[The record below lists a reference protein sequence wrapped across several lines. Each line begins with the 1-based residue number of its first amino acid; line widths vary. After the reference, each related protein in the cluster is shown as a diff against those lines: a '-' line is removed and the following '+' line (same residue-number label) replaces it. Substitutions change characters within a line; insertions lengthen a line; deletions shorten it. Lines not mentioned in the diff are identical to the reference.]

1 MSSVSPKN
9 DTSVLSKTFT
19 SYQKI
24 IILLL
29 AILQFTIVLDFM
41 ILAPLGDILMKSMN
55 MSTKQF
61 GTVVSAYAISACISG
76 IFAAGFADK
85 FDRKKLLLFFYAG
98 FILGTYFCAISYNY
112 ETLFIARIIT
122 GLFGGVI
129 GSISMAIITDIFSI
143 HQRGKVMGFVQ
154 MAFGGSQILGIP
166 IGLVLAN
173 YWSWHA
179 TFYMVLILAFILG
192 IALVIKL
199 KPLTEHLKLINN
211 KNALQHLLQTIKK
224 KDYRIGFLATALLS
238 MGGFLIMPF
247 STAFIVN
254 NIHIAQSQVAIIFF
268 FTGIFSIIIITFRKG
283 LFAKPLHLNNV
294 IITNIDEF
302 INQSAK
308 DLAENSKEKNV
319 GEHILLEETFD
330 LNPDDLMKQEDDEN
344 KSLGDDNIVLDIEEL
359 DPVEEQIKEDPD
371 SLKEV
376 DLSSTLENTLETIT
390 LKKPNQ
396 VYYQIYQKA
405 REKAKEAKK
414 NAIVA
419 YLDMKNIKKTYML
432 EDIDE
437 SDSEFEDFVS
447 RDSDSDN
454 ESLEDNDE

>member
-24 IILLL
+24 IIFLL

-179 TFYMVLILAFILG
+179 TFYMVLILAILLG

-268 FTGIFSIIIITFRKG
+268 FTGIFSIIIMPIVGKLSDKFDKLMIFGIGTII
-283 LFAKPLHLNNV
+283 AIVMVVIYTHLSPVPIWLV
-294 IITNIDEF
+294 II
-302 INQSAK
+302 
-308 DLAENSKEKNV
+308 V
-319 GEHILLEETFD
+319 
-330 LNPDDLMKQEDDEN
+330 
-344 KSLGDDNIVLDIEEL
+344 NIVLFIGIMSRMVPATALNSAVPDAYDRGAYMSINSSLQQFAGGIAALFSGLVVVQKSKNSPIENFDVL
-359 DPVEEQIKEDPD
+359 GYVMVVLMLMCFYFVYKVNV
-371 SLKEV
+371 L
-376 DLSSTLENTLETIT
+376 
-390 LKKPNQ
+390 LKK
-396 VYYQIYQKA
+396 
-405 REKAKEAKK
+405 RE
-414 NAIVA
+414 
-419 YLDMKNIKKTYML
+419 IK
-432 EDIDE
+432 
-437 SDSEFEDFVS
+437 
-447 RDSDSDN
+447 
-454 ESLEDNDE
+454 

>member
-268 FTGIFSIIIITFRKG
+268 FTGIFSIIIMPIVGKLSDKYDKLMIFGIGTII
-283 LFAKPLHLNNV
+283 AIVMVVIYTHLSPVPIWLV
-294 IITNIDEF
+294 II
-302 INQSAK
+302 
-308 DLAENSKEKNV
+308 V
-319 GEHILLEETFD
+319 
-330 LNPDDLMKQEDDEN
+330 
-344 KSLGDDNIVLDIEEL
+344 NIVLFIGIMSRMVPATALNSAVPDAYDRGAYMSINSSLQQFAGGIAALFSGLVVVQKSKNSPIENFDVL
-359 DPVEEQIKEDPD
+359 GYVMVVLMLMCFYFVFKVNV
-371 SLKEV
+371 L
-376 DLSSTLENTLETIT
+376 
-390 LKKPNQ
+390 LKK
-396 VYYQIYQKA
+396 
-405 REKAKEAKK
+405 RE
-414 NAIVA
+414 I
-419 YLDMKNIKKTYML
+419 I
-432 EDIDE
+432 
-437 SDSEFEDFVS
+437 
-447 RDSDSDN
+447 
-454 ESLEDNDE
+454 

>member
-24 IILLL
+24 IIFLL

-238 MGGFLIMPF
+238 MGGFMIMPF

-268 FTGIFSIIIITFRKG
+268 FTGIFSIIIMPIVGKLSDKYDKLMIFGIGTII
-283 LFAKPLHLNNV
+283 AIVMVVIYTHLSPVPIWLV
-294 IITNIDEF
+294 II
-302 INQSAK
+302 
-308 DLAENSKEKNV
+308 V
-319 GEHILLEETFD
+319 
-330 LNPDDLMKQEDDEN
+330 
-344 KSLGDDNIVLDIEEL
+344 NIVLFIGIMSRMVPATALNSAVPDAYDRGAYMSINSSLQQFAGGIAALFSGLVVVQKSKNSPIENFDIL
-359 DPVEEQIKEDPD
+359 GYVMVVLMLLCFYFVYKVKR
-371 SLKEV
+371 L
-376 DLSSTLENTLETIT
+376 
-390 LKKPNQ
+390 LKK
-396 VYYQIYQKA
+396 
-405 REKAKEAKK
+405 RE
-414 NAIVA
+414 
-419 YLDMKNIKKTYML
+419 IK
-432 EDIDE
+432 
-437 SDSEFEDFVS
+437 
-447 RDSDSDN
+447 
-454 ESLEDNDE
+454 

>member
-24 IILLL
+24 IIFLL

-179 TFYMVLILAFILG
+179 TFYMVLILAILLG
-192 IALVIKL
+192 IALVMKL
-199 KPLTEHLKLINN
+199 NPLTEHLKLINN

-238 MGGFLIMPF
+238 MGGFMIMPF

-268 FTGIFSIIIITFRKG
+268 FTGIFSIIIMPIVGKLSDKFDKLMIFGIGTII
-283 LFAKPLHLNNV
+283 AIVMVVMYTHLSPVPIWLV
-294 IITNIDEF
+294 II
-302 INQSAK
+302 
-308 DLAENSKEKNV
+308 V
-319 GEHILLEETFD
+319 
-330 LNPDDLMKQEDDEN
+330 
-344 KSLGDDNIVLDIEEL
+344 NIVLFIGIMSRMVPATALNSAVPDAYDRGAYMSINSSLQQFAGGIAALFSGLVVVQKSKNSPIENFDIL
-359 DPVEEQIKEDPD
+359 GYVMVVLMLLCFYFVYKVNR
-371 SLKEV
+371 L
-376 DLSSTLENTLETIT
+376 
-390 LKKPNQ
+390 LKK
-396 VYYQIYQKA
+396 
-405 REKAKEAKK
+405 RE
-414 NAIVA
+414 
-419 YLDMKNIKKTYML
+419 IK
-432 EDIDE
+432 
-437 SDSEFEDFVS
+437 
-447 RDSDSDN
+447 
-454 ESLEDNDE
+454 

>member
-1 MSSVSPKN
+1 MSSVSTKN
-9 DTSVLSKTFT
+9 ESSVLSKTFT

-85 FDRKKLLLFFYAG
+85 FDRKKLLLFFYTG
-98 FILGTYFCAISYNY
+98 FIFGTYFCAISYNY

-179 TFYMVLILAFILG
+179 TFYMVLILAILLG

-199 KPLTEHLKLINN
+199 NPLTEHLKLINN

-268 FTGIFSIIIITFRKG
+268 FTGIFSIIIMPIVGKLSDKYDKLLIFGIGTII
-283 LFAKPLHLNNV
+283 AIVMVVIYTHLSPVPIWLV
-294 IITNIDEF
+294 II
-302 INQSAK
+302 
-308 DLAENSKEKNV
+308 V
-319 GEHILLEETFD
+319 
-330 LNPDDLMKQEDDEN
+330 
-344 KSLGDDNIVLDIEEL
+344 NIVLFIGIMSRMVPATALNSEVPDAYDRGAYMSINSSLQQFAGGIAALFSGLVVVQKSKNSPIENFDIL
-359 DPVEEQIKEDPD
+359 GYVMVVLMLLCFYFVHKVNR
-371 SLKEV
+371 L
-376 DLSSTLENTLETIT
+376 
-390 LKKPNQ
+390 LKK
-396 VYYQIYQKA
+396 
-405 REKAKEAKK
+405 RE
-414 NAIVA
+414 
-419 YLDMKNIKKTYML
+419 IK
-432 EDIDE
+432 
-437 SDSEFEDFVS
+437 
-447 RDSDSDN
+447 
-454 ESLEDNDE
+454 

>member
-24 IILLL
+24 IIFLL

-61 GTVVSAYAISACISG
+61 GTVASAYAISACISG

-238 MGGFLIMPF
+238 MGGFMIMPF

-268 FTGIFSIIIITFRKG
+268 FTGIFSIIIMPIVGKLSDKFDKLMIFGIGTII
-283 LFAKPLHLNNV
+283 AIVMVVIYTHLSPVPIWLV
-294 IITNIDEF
+294 II
-302 INQSAK
+302 
-308 DLAENSKEKNV
+308 V
-319 GEHILLEETFD
+319 
-330 LNPDDLMKQEDDEN
+330 
-344 KSLGDDNIVLDIEEL
+344 NIVLFIGIMSRMVPATALNSAVPDAYDRGAYMSINSSLQQFAGGIAALFSGLVVVQKSKNSPIENFDVL
-359 DPVEEQIKEDPD
+359 GYVMVVLMLMCFYFVYKVNV
-371 SLKEV
+371 L
-376 DLSSTLENTLETIT
+376 
-390 LKKPNQ
+390 LKK
-396 VYYQIYQKA
+396 
-405 REKAKEAKK
+405 RE
-414 NAIVA
+414 
-419 YLDMKNIKKTYML
+419 IK
-432 EDIDE
+432 
-437 SDSEFEDFVS
+437 
-447 RDSDSDN
+447 
-454 ESLEDNDE
+454 

>member
-24 IILLL
+24 IIFLL

-143 HQRGKVMGFVQ
+143 NQRGKVMGIVQ

-238 MGGFLIMPF
+238 MGGFMIMPF

-268 FTGIFSIIIITFRKG
+268 FTGIFSIIIMPIVGKLSDKFDKLMIFGIGTII
-283 LFAKPLHLNNV
+283 AIVMVVIYTHLSPVPIWLV
-294 IITNIDEF
+294 II
-302 INQSAK
+302 
-308 DLAENSKEKNV
+308 V
-319 GEHILLEETFD
+319 
-330 LNPDDLMKQEDDEN
+330 
-344 KSLGDDNIVLDIEEL
+344 NIVLFIGIMSRMVPATALNSAVPDAYDRGAYMSINSSLQQFAGGIAALFSGLVVVQKSKNSPIENFDIL
-359 DPVEEQIKEDPD
+359 GYVMVVLMLMCFYFVFKVNV
-371 SLKEV
+371 L
-376 DLSSTLENTLETIT
+376 
-390 LKKPNQ
+390 LKK
-396 VYYQIYQKA
+396 
-405 REKAKEAKK
+405 RE
-414 NAIVA
+414 
-419 YLDMKNIKKTYML
+419 IK
-432 EDIDE
+432 
-437 SDSEFEDFVS
+437 
-447 RDSDSDN
+447 
-454 ESLEDNDE
+454 

>member
-24 IILLL
+24 IIFLL

-179 TFYMVLILAFILG
+179 TFYMVLILSILLG
-192 IALVIKL
+192 IALVMKL
-199 KPLTEHLKLINN
+199 NPLTEHLKLINN

-238 MGGFLIMPF
+238 MGGFMIMPF

-268 FTGIFSIIIITFRKG
+268 FTGIFSIIIMPIVGKLSDKYDKLMIFGIGTII
-283 LFAKPLHLNNV
+283 AIVMVVMYTHLSPVPIWLV
-294 IITNIDEF
+294 II
-302 INQSAK
+302 
-308 DLAENSKEKNV
+308 V
-319 GEHILLEETFD
+319 
-330 LNPDDLMKQEDDEN
+330 
-344 KSLGDDNIVLDIEEL
+344 NIVLFIGIMSRMVPATALNSAVPDAYDRGAYMSINSSLQQFAGGIAALFSGLVVVQKSKNSPIENFDIL
-359 DPVEEQIKEDPD
+359 GYVMVVLMLMCFYFVFKVNV
-371 SLKEV
+371 L
-376 DLSSTLENTLETIT
+376 
-390 LKKPNQ
+390 LKK
-396 VYYQIYQKA
+396 
-405 REKAKEAKK
+405 RE
-414 NAIVA
+414 
-419 YLDMKNIKKTYML
+419 IK
-432 EDIDE
+432 
-437 SDSEFEDFVS
+437 
-447 RDSDSDN
+447 
-454 ESLEDNDE
+454 

>member
-9 DTSVLSKTFT
+9 DTSVFSKTFT

-24 IILLL
+24 IIFLL

-268 FTGIFSIIIITFRKG
+268 FTGIFSIIIMPIVGKLSDKFDKLMIFGIGTII
-283 LFAKPLHLNNV
+283 AIVMVVIYTHLSPVPIWLV
-294 IITNIDEF
+294 II
-302 INQSAK
+302 
-308 DLAENSKEKNV
+308 V
-319 GEHILLEETFD
+319 
-330 LNPDDLMKQEDDEN
+330 
-344 KSLGDDNIVLDIEEL
+344 NIVLFIGIMSRMVPATALNSAVPDAYDRGAYMSINSSLQQFAGGIAALFSGLVVVQKSKNSPIENFDIL
-359 DPVEEQIKEDPD
+359 GYVMVVLMLMCFYFVYKVNV
-371 SLKEV
+371 L
-376 DLSSTLENTLETIT
+376 
-390 LKKPNQ
+390 LKK
-396 VYYQIYQKA
+396 
-405 REKAKEAKK
+405 RE
-414 NAIVA
+414 
-419 YLDMKNIKKTYML
+419 IK
-432 EDIDE
+432 
-437 SDSEFEDFVS
+437 
-447 RDSDSDN
+447 
-454 ESLEDNDE
+454 

>member
-1 MSSVSPKN
+1 MSSVSTKN
-9 DTSVLSKTFT
+9 ESSVLSKTFT

-85 FDRKKLLLFFYAG
+85 FDRKKLLLFFYTG

-179 TFYMVLILAFILG
+179 TFYMVLILAILLG

-199 KPLTEHLKLINN
+199 NPLTEHLKLINN

-238 MGGFLIMPF
+238 MGGFMIMPF
-247 STAFIVN
+247 STAFMVN

-268 FTGIFSIIIITFRKG
+268 FTGIFSIIIMPIVGKLSDKYDKLLIFGIGTII
-283 LFAKPLHLNNV
+283 AIVMVVIYTHLSPVPIWLV
-294 IITNIDEF
+294 II
-302 INQSAK
+302 
-308 DLAENSKEKNV
+308 V
-319 GEHILLEETFD
+319 
-330 LNPDDLMKQEDDEN
+330 
-344 KSLGDDNIVLDIEEL
+344 NIVLFIGIMSRMVPATALNSAVPDAYDRGAYMSINSSLQQFAGGIAALFSGLVVVQKSKSSPIENFDIL
-359 DPVEEQIKEDPD
+359 GYVMVILMFLCFYFVYKVNR
-371 SLKEV
+371 L
-376 DLSSTLENTLETIT
+376 
-390 LKKPNQ
+390 LKK
-396 VYYQIYQKA
+396 
-405 REKAKEAKK
+405 REIE
-414 NAIVA
+414 
-419 YLDMKNIKKTYML
+419 
-432 EDIDE
+432 
-437 SDSEFEDFVS
+437 
-447 RDSDSDN
+447 
-454 ESLEDNDE
+454 

>member
-9 DTSVLSKTFT
+9 NTSVLSKTFT

-24 IILLL
+24 IIFLL

-179 TFYMVLILAFILG
+179 TFYMVLILAILLG

-199 KPLTEHLKLINN
+199 NPLTEHLKLINN

-238 MGGFLIMPF
+238 MGGFMIMPF

-268 FTGIFSIIIITFRKG
+268 FTGIFSIIIMPIVGKLSDKFDKLMIFGIGTII
-283 LFAKPLHLNNV
+283 AIVMVVIYTHLSPVPIWLV
-294 IITNIDEF
+294 II
-302 INQSAK
+302 
-308 DLAENSKEKNV
+308 V
-319 GEHILLEETFD
+319 
-330 LNPDDLMKQEDDEN
+330 
-344 KSLGDDNIVLDIEEL
+344 NIVLFIGIMSRMVPATALNSAVPDAYDRGAYMSINSSLQQFAGGIAALFSGLVVVQKSKNSPIENFDVL
-359 DPVEEQIKEDPD
+359 GYVMVVLMLLCFYFVYKVNV
-371 SLKEV
+371 L
-376 DLSSTLENTLETIT
+376 
-390 LKKPNQ
+390 LKKG
-396 VYYQIYQKA
+396 
-405 REKAKEAKK
+405 E
-414 NAIVA
+414 
-419 YLDMKNIKKTYML
+419 IK
-432 EDIDE
+432 
-437 SDSEFEDFVS
+437 
-447 RDSDSDN
+447 
-454 ESLEDNDE
+454 

>member
-9 DTSVLSKTFT
+9 DTSVFSKTFT

-24 IILLL
+24 IIFLL

-238 MGGFLIMPF
+238 MGGFMIMPF
-247 STAFIVN
+247 SSAFIVN

-268 FTGIFSIIIITFRKG
+268 FTGIFSIIIMPIVGKLSDKYDKLMIFGIGTII
-283 LFAKPLHLNNV
+283 AIVMVVIYTHLSPVPIWLV
-294 IITNIDEF
+294 IIVNIILF
-302 INQSAK
+302 IGIMSRMVPATALNSAVPDAYDRGAYMSINSSLQQFAGGIAALFSGLVVVQK
-308 DLAENSKEKNV
+308 SKNSPIENFDVLGYVMVVLMLMCFYFVFKVNV
-319 GEHILLEETFD
+319 L
-330 LNPDDLMKQEDDEN
+330 
-344 KSLGDDNIVLDIEEL
+344 
-359 DPVEEQIKEDPD
+359 
-371 SLKEV
+371 
-376 DLSSTLENTLETIT
+376 
-390 LKKPNQ
+390 LKK
-396 VYYQIYQKA
+396 
-405 REKAKEAKK
+405 RE
-414 NAIVA
+414 
-419 YLDMKNIKKTYML
+419 IK
-432 EDIDE
+432 
-437 SDSEFEDFVS
+437 
-447 RDSDSDN
+447 
-454 ESLEDNDE
+454 

>member
-24 IILLL
+24 IIFLL

-143 HQRGKVMGFVQ
+143 NQRGKVMGFVQ

-179 TFYMVLILAFILG
+179 TFYMVLILAFLLG

-238 MGGFLIMPF
+238 MGGFMIMPF

-268 FTGIFSIIIITFRKG
+268 FTGIFSIIIMPIVGKLSDKFDKLMIFGIGTII
-283 LFAKPLHLNNV
+283 AIVMVVIYTHLSPVPIWLV
-294 IITNIDEF
+294 II
-302 INQSAK
+302 
-308 DLAENSKEKNV
+308 V
-319 GEHILLEETFD
+319 
-330 LNPDDLMKQEDDEN
+330 
-344 KSLGDDNIVLDIEEL
+344 NIVLFIGIMSRMVPATALNSAVPDAYDRGAYMSINSSLQQFAGGIAALFSGLVVVQKSKNSPIENFDVL
-359 DPVEEQIKEDPD
+359 GYVMVVLMLMCFYFVYKVNV
-371 SLKEV
+371 L
-376 DLSSTLENTLETIT
+376 
-390 LKKPNQ
+390 LKK
-396 VYYQIYQKA
+396 
-405 REKAKEAKK
+405 RE
-414 NAIVA
+414 
-419 YLDMKNIKKTYML
+419 IK
-432 EDIDE
+432 
-437 SDSEFEDFVS
+437 
-447 RDSDSDN
+447 
-454 ESLEDNDE
+454 

>member
-1 MSSVSPKN
+1 MSSVSTKN
-9 DTSVLSKTFT
+9 ELPVLSKTFT

-85 FDRKKLLLFFYAG
+85 FDRKKLLLFFYTG
-98 FILGTYFCAISYNY
+98 FIFGTYFCAISYNY

-179 TFYMVLILAFILG
+179 TFYMVLILAILLG

-238 MGGFLIMPF
+238 MGGFMIMPF

-268 FTGIFSIIIITFRKG
+268 FTGIFSIIIMPIVGKLSDKYDKLLIFGIGTII
-283 LFAKPLHLNNV
+283 AIVMVVIYTHLSPVPIWLV
-294 IITNIDEF
+294 II
-302 INQSAK
+302 
-308 DLAENSKEKNV
+308 V
-319 GEHILLEETFD
+319 
-330 LNPDDLMKQEDDEN
+330 
-344 KSLGDDNIVLDIEEL
+344 NIVLFIGIMSRMVPATALNSAVPDAYDRGAYMSINSSLQQFAGGIAALFSGLVVVQKSKNSPIENFDIL
-359 DPVEEQIKEDPD
+359 GYVMVVLMLLCFYFVYKVNR
-371 SLKEV
+371 L
-376 DLSSTLENTLETIT
+376 
-390 LKKPNQ
+390 LKK
-396 VYYQIYQKA
+396 
-405 REKAKEAKK
+405 RE
-414 NAIVA
+414 
-419 YLDMKNIKKTYML
+419 IK
-432 EDIDE
+432 
-437 SDSEFEDFVS
+437 
-447 RDSDSDN
+447 
-454 ESLEDNDE
+454 

>member
-24 IILLL
+24 IIFLL

-143 HQRGKVMGFVQ
+143 NQRGKVMGFVQ

-238 MGGFLIMPF
+238 MGGFMIMPF

-268 FTGIFSIIIITFRKG
+268 FTGIFSIIIMPIVGKLSDKFDKLMIFGIGTII
-283 LFAKPLHLNNV
+283 AIVMVVIYTHLSPVPIWLV
-294 IITNIDEF
+294 II
-302 INQSAK
+302 
-308 DLAENSKEKNV
+308 V
-319 GEHILLEETFD
+319 
-330 LNPDDLMKQEDDEN
+330 
-344 KSLGDDNIVLDIEEL
+344 NIVLFIGIMSRMVPATALNSAVPDAYDRGAYMSINSSLQQFAGGIAALFSGLVVVQKSKNSPIENFDIL
-359 DPVEEQIKEDPD
+359 GYVMVVLMLMCFYFVYKVNV
-371 SLKEV
+371 L
-376 DLSSTLENTLETIT
+376 
-390 LKKPNQ
+390 LKK
-396 VYYQIYQKA
+396 
-405 REKAKEAKK
+405 RE
-414 NAIVA
+414 
-419 YLDMKNIKKTYML
+419 IK
-432 EDIDE
+432 
-437 SDSEFEDFVS
+437 
-447 RDSDSDN
+447 
-454 ESLEDNDE
+454 

>member
-24 IILLL
+24 IIFLL

-179 TFYMVLILAFILG
+179 TFYMVLILAILLG
-192 IALVIKL
+192 IALVMKL
-199 KPLTEHLKLINN
+199 NPLTEHLKLINN

-268 FTGIFSIIIITFRKG
+268 FTGIFSIIIMPIVGKLSDKYDKLMIFGIGTII
-283 LFAKPLHLNNV
+283 AIVMVVIYTHLSPVPIWLV
-294 IITNIDEF
+294 II
-302 INQSAK
+302 
-308 DLAENSKEKNV
+308 V
-319 GEHILLEETFD
+319 
-330 LNPDDLMKQEDDEN
+330 
-344 KSLGDDNIVLDIEEL
+344 NIVLFIGIMSRMVPATALNSAVPDAYDRGAYMSINSSLQQFAGGIAALFSGLVVVQKSKNSPIENFDVL
-359 DPVEEQIKEDPD
+359 GYVMVVLMLMCFYFVFKVNV
-371 SLKEV
+371 L
-376 DLSSTLENTLETIT
+376 
-390 LKKPNQ
+390 LKKR
-396 VYYQIYQKA
+396 K
-405 REKAKEAKK
+405 
-414 NAIVA
+414 
-419 YLDMKNIKKTYML
+419 IK
-432 EDIDE
+432 
-437 SDSEFEDFVS
+437 
-447 RDSDSDN
+447 
-454 ESLEDNDE
+454 

>member
-24 IILLL
+24 IIFLL

-129 GSISMAIITDIFSI
+129 GSISMAIITDMFSI
-143 HQRGKVMGFVQ
+143 NQRGKVMGFVQ

-179 TFYMVLILAFILG
+179 TFYMVLILAFLLG

-199 KPLTEHLKLINN
+199 KPLTEHLKIINN

-238 MGGFLIMPF
+238 MGGFMIMPF

-268 FTGIFSIIIITFRKG
+268 FTGIFSIIIMPIVGKLSDKYDKLMIFGIGTII
-283 LFAKPLHLNNV
+283 AIVMVVIYTHLSPVPIWLV
-294 IITNIDEF
+294 II
-302 INQSAK
+302 
-308 DLAENSKEKNV
+308 V
-319 GEHILLEETFD
+319 
-330 LNPDDLMKQEDDEN
+330 
-344 KSLGDDNIVLDIEEL
+344 NIVLFIGIMSRMVPATALNSAVPDAYDRGAYMSINSSLQQFAGGIAALFSGLVVVQKSKNSPIENFDVL
-359 DPVEEQIKEDPD
+359 GYVMVVLMLMCFYFVFKVNV
-371 SLKEV
+371 L
-376 DLSSTLENTLETIT
+376 
-390 LKKPNQ
+390 LKK
-396 VYYQIYQKA
+396 
-405 REKAKEAKK
+405 RE
-414 NAIVA
+414 
-419 YLDMKNIKKTYML
+419 IK
-432 EDIDE
+432 
-437 SDSEFEDFVS
+437 
-447 RDSDSDN
+447 
-454 ESLEDNDE
+454 

>member
-1 MSSVSPKN
+1 MSSVSTKN

-85 FDRKKLLLFFYAG
+85 FDRKKLLLFFYTG
-98 FILGTYFCAISYNY
+98 FIFGTYFCAISYNY

-179 TFYMVLILAFILG
+179 TFYMVLILAILLG

-199 KPLTEHLKLINN
+199 NPLTEHLKLINN

-238 MGGFLIMPF
+238 MGGFMIMPF
-247 STAFIVN
+247 STAFMVN

-268 FTGIFSIIIITFRKG
+268 FTGIFSIIIMPIVGKLSDKYDKLLIFGIGTII
-283 LFAKPLHLNNV
+283 AIVMVVIYTHLSPVPIWLV
-294 IITNIDEF
+294 II
-302 INQSAK
+302 
-308 DLAENSKEKNV
+308 V
-319 GEHILLEETFD
+319 
-330 LNPDDLMKQEDDEN
+330 
-344 KSLGDDNIVLDIEEL
+344 NIVLFIGIMSRMVPATALNSAIPDAYDRGAYMSINSSLQQFAGGVAALFSGLVVVQKSKNSPIENFDIL
-359 DPVEEQIKEDPD
+359 GYVMVILMLLCFYFVYKVNR
-371 SLKEV
+371 L
-376 DLSSTLENTLETIT
+376 
-390 LKKPNQ
+390 LKK
-396 VYYQIYQKA
+396 
-405 REKAKEAKK
+405 RE
-414 NAIVA
+414 
-419 YLDMKNIKKTYML
+419 IK
-432 EDIDE
+432 
-437 SDSEFEDFVS
+437 
-447 RDSDSDN
+447 
-454 ESLEDNDE
+454 

>member
-254 NIHIAQSQVAIIFF
+254 NLHIAQSQVAVIFF
-268 FTGIFSIIIITFRKG
+268 FTGIFSIIIMPIVGKLSDKFDKLMIFGIGTII
-283 LFAKPLHLNNV
+283 AIVMVVIYTHLSPVPIWLV
-294 IITNIDEF
+294 II
-302 INQSAK
+302 
-308 DLAENSKEKNV
+308 V
-319 GEHILLEETFD
+319 
-330 LNPDDLMKQEDDEN
+330 
-344 KSLGDDNIVLDIEEL
+344 NIVLFIGIMSRMVPATALNSAVPDAYDRGAYMSINSSLQQFAGGIAALFSGLVVVQKSKNSPIENFDIL
-359 DPVEEQIKEDPD
+359 GYVMVVLMLMCFYFVYKVNV
-371 SLKEV
+371 L
-376 DLSSTLENTLETIT
+376 
-390 LKKPNQ
+390 LKK
-396 VYYQIYQKA
+396 
-405 REKAKEAKK
+405 RE
-414 NAIVA
+414 
-419 YLDMKNIKKTYML
+419 IK
-432 EDIDE
+432 
-437 SDSEFEDFVS
+437 
-447 RDSDSDN
+447 
-454 ESLEDNDE
+454 

>member
-1 MSSVSPKN
+1 
-9 DTSVLSKTFT
+9 
-19 SYQKI
+19 
-24 IILLL
+24 
-29 AILQFTIVLDFM
+29 M

-85 FDRKKLLLFFYAG
+85 FDRKKLLLFFYTG
-98 FILGTYFCAISYNY
+98 FIFGTYFCAISYNY

-179 TFYMVLILAFILG
+179 TFYMVLILAILLG

-199 KPLTEHLKLINN
+199 NPLTEHLKLINN

-238 MGGFLIMPF
+238 MGGFMIMPF
-247 STAFIVN
+247 STAFMVN

-268 FTGIFSIIIITFRKG
+268 FTGIFSIIIMPIVGKLSDKFDKLMIFGIGTII
-283 LFAKPLHLNNV
+283 AIVMVVIYTHLSPVPIWLV
-294 IITNIDEF
+294 II
-302 INQSAK
+302 
-308 DLAENSKEKNV
+308 V
-319 GEHILLEETFD
+319 
-330 LNPDDLMKQEDDEN
+330 
-344 KSLGDDNIVLDIEEL
+344 NIVLFIGIMSRMVPATALNSAVPDAYDRGAYMSINSSLQQFAGGIAALFSGLVVVQKSKNSPIENFDIL
-359 DPVEEQIKEDPD
+359 GYVMVILMLLCFYFVYKVNR
-371 SLKEV
+371 L
-376 DLSSTLENTLETIT
+376 
-390 LKKPNQ
+390 LKK
-396 VYYQIYQKA
+396 
-405 REKAKEAKK
+405 RE
-414 NAIVA
+414 
-419 YLDMKNIKKTYML
+419 IK
-432 EDIDE
+432 
-437 SDSEFEDFVS
+437 
-447 RDSDSDN
+447 
-454 ESLEDNDE
+454 

>member
-24 IILLL
+24 IIFLL

-143 HQRGKVMGFVQ
+143 NQRGKVMGFVQ

-179 TFYMVLILAFILG
+179 TFYMVLILAILLG

-238 MGGFLIMPF
+238 MGGFMIMPF

-268 FTGIFSIIIITFRKG
+268 FTGIFSIIIMPIVGKLSDKYDKLMIFGIGTII
-283 LFAKPLHLNNV
+283 AIVMVVIYTHLSPVPIWLV
-294 IITNIDEF
+294 IIVNIILF
-302 INQSAK
+302 IGIMSRMVPATALNSAVPDAYDRGAYMSINSSLQQFAGGIAALFSGLVVVQK
-308 DLAENSKEKNV
+308 SKNSPIENFDV
-319 GEHILLEETFD
+319 LGYVMVVLMLLCFYFVYKVNR
-330 LNPDDLMKQEDDEN
+330 L
-344 KSLGDDNIVLDIEEL
+344 
-359 DPVEEQIKEDPD
+359 
-371 SLKEV
+371 
-376 DLSSTLENTLETIT
+376 
-390 LKKPNQ
+390 LKK
-396 VYYQIYQKA
+396 
-405 REKAKEAKK
+405 RE
-414 NAIVA
+414 
-419 YLDMKNIKKTYML
+419 IK
-432 EDIDE
+432 
-437 SDSEFEDFVS
+437 
-447 RDSDSDN
+447 
-454 ESLEDNDE
+454 

>member
-1 MSSVSPKN
+1 MSSVRPKN

-24 IILLL
+24 IIFLL

-76 IFAAGFADK
+76 IFAAGFTDK

-238 MGGFLIMPF
+238 MGGFMIMPF

-254 NIHIAQSQVAIIFF
+254 NIHIAQSQVAVIFF
-268 FTGIFSIIIITFRKG
+268 FTGIFSIIIMPIVGKLSDKYDKLMIFGIGTII
-283 LFAKPLHLNNV
+283 AIVMVVIYTHLSPVPIWLV
-294 IITNIDEF
+294 II
-302 INQSAK
+302 
-308 DLAENSKEKNV
+308 V
-319 GEHILLEETFD
+319 
-330 LNPDDLMKQEDDEN
+330 
-344 KSLGDDNIVLDIEEL
+344 NIVLFIGIMSRMVPATALNSAVPDAYDRGAYMSINSSLQQFAGGIAALFSGLVVVQKSKNSPIENFDIL
-359 DPVEEQIKEDPD
+359 GYVMVVLMLLCFYFVYKVNR
-371 SLKEV
+371 L
-376 DLSSTLENTLETIT
+376 
-390 LKKPNQ
+390 LKKR
-396 VYYQIYQKA
+396 K
-405 REKAKEAKK
+405 
-414 NAIVA
+414 
-419 YLDMKNIKKTYML
+419 IK
-432 EDIDE
+432 
-437 SDSEFEDFVS
+437 
-447 RDSDSDN
+447 
-454 ESLEDNDE
+454 

>member
-24 IILLL
+24 IIFLL

-143 HQRGKVMGFVQ
+143 NQRGKVMGFVQ

-238 MGGFLIMPF
+238 MGGFMIMPF

-268 FTGIFSIIIITFRKG
+268 FTGIFSIIIMPIVGKLSDKFDKLMIFGIGTII
-283 LFAKPLHLNNV
+283 AIVMVVIYTHLSPVPIWLV
-294 IITNIDEF
+294 II
-302 INQSAK
+302 
-308 DLAENSKEKNV
+308 V
-319 GEHILLEETFD
+319 
-330 LNPDDLMKQEDDEN
+330 
-344 KSLGDDNIVLDIEEL
+344 NIVLFIGIMSRMVPATALNSAVPDAYDRGAYMSINSSLQQFAGGIAALFSGLVVVQKSKNSPIENFDVL
-359 DPVEEQIKEDPD
+359 GYVMVVLMLMCFYFVYKVNV
-371 SLKEV
+371 L
-376 DLSSTLENTLETIT
+376 
-390 LKKPNQ
+390 LKK
-396 VYYQIYQKA
+396 
-405 REKAKEAKK
+405 RE
-414 NAIVA
+414 
-419 YLDMKNIKKTYML
+419 IK
-432 EDIDE
+432 
-437 SDSEFEDFVS
+437 
-447 RDSDSDN
+447 
-454 ESLEDNDE
+454 

>member
-24 IILLL
+24 IIFLL

-143 HQRGKVMGFVQ
+143 NQRGKVMGFVQ

-179 TFYMVLILAFILG
+179 TFYMVLILAFLLG

-238 MGGFLIMPF
+238 MGGFMIMPF

-268 FTGIFSIIIITFRKG
+268 FTGIFSIIIMPIVGKLSDKYDKLMIFGIGTII
-283 LFAKPLHLNNV
+283 AIVMVVIYTHLSPVPIWLV
-294 IITNIDEF
+294 II
-302 INQSAK
+302 
-308 DLAENSKEKNV
+308 V
-319 GEHILLEETFD
+319 
-330 LNPDDLMKQEDDEN
+330 
-344 KSLGDDNIVLDIEEL
+344 NIVLFIGIMSRMVPATALNSAVPDAYDRGAYMSINSSLQQFAGGIAALFSGLVVVQKSKNSPIENFDVL
-359 DPVEEQIKEDPD
+359 GYVMVVLMLMCFYFVYKVNV
-371 SLKEV
+371 L
-376 DLSSTLENTLETIT
+376 
-390 LKKPNQ
+390 LKK
-396 VYYQIYQKA
+396 
-405 REKAKEAKK
+405 RE
-414 NAIVA
+414 
-419 YLDMKNIKKTYML
+419 IK
-432 EDIDE
+432 
-437 SDSEFEDFVS
+437 
-447 RDSDSDN
+447 
-454 ESLEDNDE
+454 

>member
-179 TFYMVLILAFILG
+179 TFYMVLILAILLG

-199 KPLTEHLKLINN
+199 NPLTEHLKLINN

-268 FTGIFSIIIITFRKG
+268 FTGIFSIIIMPIVGKLSDKYDKLLIFRIG
-283 LFAKPLHLNNV
+283 TIIAIVMVVIYTHLSPVPIWLV
-294 IITNIDEF
+294 II
-302 INQSAK
+302 
-308 DLAENSKEKNV
+308 V
-319 GEHILLEETFD
+319 
-330 LNPDDLMKQEDDEN
+330 
-344 KSLGDDNIVLDIEEL
+344 NIVLFIGIMSRMVPATALNSAVPDAYDRGAYMSINSSLQQFAGGVAALFSGLVVVQKSKNSPIENFDIL
-359 DPVEEQIKEDPD
+359 GYVMVVLMLLCFYFVYKVNR
-371 SLKEV
+371 L
-376 DLSSTLENTLETIT
+376 
-390 LKKPNQ
+390 LKK
-396 VYYQIYQKA
+396 
-405 REKAKEAKK
+405 RE
-414 NAIVA
+414 
-419 YLDMKNIKKTYML
+419 IK
-432 EDIDE
+432 
-437 SDSEFEDFVS
+437 
-447 RDSDSDN
+447 
-454 ESLEDNDE
+454 

>member
-24 IILLL
+24 IIFLL

-238 MGGFLIMPF
+238 MGGFMIMPF

-268 FTGIFSIIIITFRKG
+268 FTGIFSIIIMPIVGKLSDKFDKLMIFGIGTII
-283 LFAKPLHLNNV
+283 AIVMVVIYTHLSPVPIWLV
-294 IITNIDEF
+294 II
-302 INQSAK
+302 
-308 DLAENSKEKNV
+308 V
-319 GEHILLEETFD
+319 
-330 LNPDDLMKQEDDEN
+330 
-344 KSLGDDNIVLDIEEL
+344 NIVLFIGIMSRMVPATALNSAVPDAYDRGAYMSINSSLQQFAGGIAALFSGLVVVQKSKNSPIENFDVL
-359 DPVEEQIKEDPD
+359 GYVMVVLMLMCFYFVYKVNI
-371 SLKEV
+371 L
-376 DLSSTLENTLETIT
+376 
-390 LKKPNQ
+390 LKK
-396 VYYQIYQKA
+396 
-405 REKAKEAKK
+405 RE
-414 NAIVA
+414 
-419 YLDMKNIKKTYML
+419 IK
-432 EDIDE
+432 
-437 SDSEFEDFVS
+437 
-447 RDSDSDN
+447 
-454 ESLEDNDE
+454 

>member
-24 IILLL
+24 IIFLL

-268 FTGIFSIIIITFRKG
+268 FTGIFSIIIMPIVGKLSDKYDKLMIFGIGTII
-283 LFAKPLHLNNV
+283 AIVMVVIYTHLSPVPIWLV
-294 IITNIDEF
+294 II
-302 INQSAK
+302 
-308 DLAENSKEKNV
+308 V
-319 GEHILLEETFD
+319 
-330 LNPDDLMKQEDDEN
+330 
-344 KSLGDDNIVLDIEEL
+344 NIVLFIGIMSRMVPATALNSAVPDAYDRGAYMSINSSLQQFAGGIAALFSGLVVVQKSKNSPIENFDVL
-359 DPVEEQIKEDPD
+359 GYVMVVLMLLCFYFVYKVKR
-371 SLKEV
+371 L
-376 DLSSTLENTLETIT
+376 
-390 LKKPNQ
+390 LKK
-396 VYYQIYQKA
+396 
-405 REKAKEAKK
+405 RE
-414 NAIVA
+414 
-419 YLDMKNIKKTYML
+419 IK
-432 EDIDE
+432 
-437 SDSEFEDFVS
+437 
-447 RDSDSDN
+447 
-454 ESLEDNDE
+454 

>member
-24 IILLL
+24 IIFLL

-129 GSISMAIITDIFSI
+129 GSISMAIITDIFTI
-143 HQRGKVMGFVQ
+143 NQRGKVMGFVQ

-238 MGGFLIMPF
+238 MGGFMIMPF

-268 FTGIFSIIIITFRKG
+268 FTGIFSIIIMPIVGKLSDKFDKLMIFGIGTII
-283 LFAKPLHLNNV
+283 AIVMVVIYTHLSPVPIWLV
-294 IITNIDEF
+294 II
-302 INQSAK
+302 
-308 DLAENSKEKNV
+308 V
-319 GEHILLEETFD
+319 
-330 LNPDDLMKQEDDEN
+330 
-344 KSLGDDNIVLDIEEL
+344 NIVLFIGIMSRMVPATALNSAVPDAYDRGAYMSINSSLQQFAGGIAALFSGLVVVQKSKNSPIENFDIL
-359 DPVEEQIKEDPD
+359 GYVMVVLMLMCFYFVYKVNV
-371 SLKEV
+371 L
-376 DLSSTLENTLETIT
+376 
-390 LKKPNQ
+390 LKK
-396 VYYQIYQKA
+396 
-405 REKAKEAKK
+405 RE
-414 NAIVA
+414 
-419 YLDMKNIKKTYML
+419 IK
-432 EDIDE
+432 
-437 SDSEFEDFVS
+437 
-447 RDSDSDN
+447 
-454 ESLEDNDE
+454 

>member
-24 IILLL
+24 IIFLL

-143 HQRGKVMGFVQ
+143 NQRGKVMGFVQ

-268 FTGIFSIIIITFRKG
+268 FTGIFSIIIMPIVGKLSDKYDKLMIFGIGTII
-283 LFAKPLHLNNV
+283 AIVMVVIYTHLSPVPIWLV
-294 IITNIDEF
+294 II
-302 INQSAK
+302 
-308 DLAENSKEKNV
+308 V
-319 GEHILLEETFD
+319 
-330 LNPDDLMKQEDDEN
+330 
-344 KSLGDDNIVLDIEEL
+344 NIVLFIGIMSRMVPATALNSAVPDAYDRGAYMSINSSLQQFAGGIAALFSGLVVVQKSKNSPIENFDVL
-359 DPVEEQIKEDPD
+359 GYVMVVLMLMCFYFVFKVNV
-371 SLKEV
+371 L
-376 DLSSTLENTLETIT
+376 
-390 LKKPNQ
+390 LKK
-396 VYYQIYQKA
+396 
-405 REKAKEAKK
+405 RE
-414 NAIVA
+414 
-419 YLDMKNIKKTYML
+419 IK
-432 EDIDE
+432 
-437 SDSEFEDFVS
+437 
-447 RDSDSDN
+447 
-454 ESLEDNDE
+454 

>member
-9 DTSVLSKTFT
+9 ELPVLSKTFT

-85 FDRKKLLLFFYAG
+85 FDRKKLLLFFYTG
-98 FILGTYFCAISYNY
+98 FIFGTYFCAISYNY

-179 TFYMVLILAFILG
+179 TFYMVLILAILLG

-199 KPLTEHLKLINN
+199 NPLTEHLKLINN

-268 FTGIFSIIIITFRKG
+268 FTGIFSIIIMPIVGKLSDKYDKLLIFGIGTII
-283 LFAKPLHLNNV
+283 AIVMVVIYTHLSPVPIWLV
-294 IITNIDEF
+294 II
-302 INQSAK
+302 
-308 DLAENSKEKNV
+308 V
-319 GEHILLEETFD
+319 
-330 LNPDDLMKQEDDEN
+330 
-344 KSLGDDNIVLDIEEL
+344 NIVLFIGIMSRMVPATALNSAVPDAYDRGAYMSINSSLQQFAGGIAALFSGLVVVQKSKNSPIENFDIL
-359 DPVEEQIKEDPD
+359 GYVMVVLMLLCFYFVYKVNR
-371 SLKEV
+371 L
-376 DLSSTLENTLETIT
+376 
-390 LKKPNQ
+390 LKK
-396 VYYQIYQKA
+396 
-405 REKAKEAKK
+405 RE
-414 NAIVA
+414 
-419 YLDMKNIKKTYML
+419 IK
-432 EDIDE
+432 
-437 SDSEFEDFVS
+437 
-447 RDSDSDN
+447 
-454 ESLEDNDE
+454 

>member
-24 IILLL
+24 IIFLL

-143 HQRGKVMGFVQ
+143 NQRGKVMGFVQ

-238 MGGFLIMPF
+238 MGGFMIMPF

-268 FTGIFSIIIITFRKG
+268 FTGIFSIIIMPIVGKLSDKYDKLMIFGIGTII
-283 LFAKPLHLNNV
+283 AIVMVVIYTHLSPVPIWLV
-294 IITNIDEF
+294 II
-302 INQSAK
+302 
-308 DLAENSKEKNV
+308 V
-319 GEHILLEETFD
+319 
-330 LNPDDLMKQEDDEN
+330 
-344 KSLGDDNIVLDIEEL
+344 NIVLFIGIMSRMVPATALNSAVPDAYDRGAYMSINSSLQQFAGGIAALFSGLVVVQKSKNSPIENFDVL
-359 DPVEEQIKEDPD
+359 GYVMVVLMLMCFYFVYKVNI
-371 SLKEV
+371 L
-376 DLSSTLENTLETIT
+376 
-390 LKKPNQ
+390 LKK
-396 VYYQIYQKA
+396 
-405 REKAKEAKK
+405 RE
-414 NAIVA
+414 
-419 YLDMKNIKKTYML
+419 IK
-432 EDIDE
+432 
-437 SDSEFEDFVS
+437 
-447 RDSDSDN
+447 
-454 ESLEDNDE
+454 

>member
-9 DTSVLSKTFT
+9 DTSVLLKTFT

-238 MGGFLIMPF
+238 MGGFMIMPF

-254 NIHIAQSQVAIIFF
+254 NIHIAQSQVAVIFF
-268 FTGIFSIIIITFRKG
+268 FTGIFSIIIMPIVGKLSDKYDKLMIFGIGTII
-283 LFAKPLHLNNV
+283 AIVMVVIYTHLSPVPIWLV
-294 IITNIDEF
+294 II
-302 INQSAK
+302 
-308 DLAENSKEKNV
+308 V
-319 GEHILLEETFD
+319 
-330 LNPDDLMKQEDDEN
+330 
-344 KSLGDDNIVLDIEEL
+344 NIVLFIGIMSRMVPATALNSAVPDAYDRGAYMSINSSLQQFAGGIAALFSGLVVVQKSKNSPIENFDIL
-359 DPVEEQIKEDPD
+359 GYVMVVLMLLCFYFVYKVNR
-371 SLKEV
+371 L
-376 DLSSTLENTLETIT
+376 
-390 LKKPNQ
+390 LKKR
-396 VYYQIYQKA
+396 K
-405 REKAKEAKK
+405 
-414 NAIVA
+414 
-419 YLDMKNIKKTYML
+419 IK
-432 EDIDE
+432 
-437 SDSEFEDFVS
+437 
-447 RDSDSDN
+447 
-454 ESLEDNDE
+454 

>member
-24 IILLL
+24 IIFLL

-129 GSISMAIITDIFSI
+129 GSISMAIITDIFTI
-143 HQRGKVMGFVQ
+143 NQRGKVMGFVQ

-179 TFYMVLILAFILG
+179 TFYMVLILAFLLG
-192 IALVIKL
+192 IALVFKL
-199 KPLTEHLKLINN
+199 KPLTEHLKIINN

-238 MGGFLIMPF
+238 MGGFMIMPF

-268 FTGIFSIIIITFRKG
+268 FTGIFSIIIMPIVGKLSDKFDRLMIFGIGTII
-283 LFAKPLHLNNV
+283 AIVMVVIYTHLSPVPIWLV
-294 IITNIDEF
+294 II
-302 INQSAK
+302 
-308 DLAENSKEKNV
+308 V
-319 GEHILLEETFD
+319 
-330 LNPDDLMKQEDDEN
+330 
-344 KSLGDDNIVLDIEEL
+344 NIVLFIGIMSRMVPATALNSAVPDAYDRGAYMSINSSLQQFAGGIAALFSGLVVVQKSKNSPIENFDVL
-359 DPVEEQIKEDPD
+359 GYVMVVLMLMCFYFVFKVNV
-371 SLKEV
+371 L
-376 DLSSTLENTLETIT
+376 
-390 LKKPNQ
+390 LKK
-396 VYYQIYQKA
+396 
-405 REKAKEAKK
+405 RE
-414 NAIVA
+414 
-419 YLDMKNIKKTYML
+419 IK
-432 EDIDE
+432 
-437 SDSEFEDFVS
+437 
-447 RDSDSDN
+447 
-454 ESLEDNDE
+454 

>member
-9 DTSVLSKTFT
+9 DTSVFSKTFT

-24 IILLL
+24 IIFLL

-238 MGGFLIMPF
+238 MGGFMIMPF

-268 FTGIFSIIIITFRKG
+268 FTGIFSIIIMPIVGKLSDKYDKLMIFGIGTII
-283 LFAKPLHLNNV
+283 AIVMVVIYTHLSPVSIWLV
-294 IITNIDEF
+294 II
-302 INQSAK
+302 
-308 DLAENSKEKNV
+308 V
-319 GEHILLEETFD
+319 
-330 LNPDDLMKQEDDEN
+330 
-344 KSLGDDNIVLDIEEL
+344 NIVLFIGIMSRMVPATALNSAVPDAYDRGAYMSINSSLQQFAGGIAALFSGLVVVQKSKNSPIENFDVL
-359 DPVEEQIKEDPD
+359 GYVMVVLMLMCFYFVFKVNV
-371 SLKEV
+371 L
-376 DLSSTLENTLETIT
+376 
-390 LKKPNQ
+390 LKK
-396 VYYQIYQKA
+396 
-405 REKAKEAKK
+405 RE
-414 NAIVA
+414 
-419 YLDMKNIKKTYML
+419 IK
-432 EDIDE
+432 
-437 SDSEFEDFVS
+437 
-447 RDSDSDN
+447 
-454 ESLEDNDE
+454 

>member
-9 DTSVLSKTFT
+9 ELPVLSKAFT

-85 FDRKKLLLFFYAG
+85 FDRKKLLLFFYTG

-179 TFYMVLILAFILG
+179 TFYMVLILAILLG

-199 KPLTEHLKLINN
+199 NPLTEHLKLINN

-268 FTGIFSIIIITFRKG
+268 FTGIFSIIIMPIVGKLSDKYDKLLIFGIGTII
-283 LFAKPLHLNNV
+283 AIVMVVIYTHLSPVPIWLV
-294 IITNIDEF
+294 II
-302 INQSAK
+302 
-308 DLAENSKEKNV
+308 V
-319 GEHILLEETFD
+319 
-330 LNPDDLMKQEDDEN
+330 
-344 KSLGDDNIVLDIEEL
+344 NIVLFIGIMSRMVPATALNSAVPDAYDRGAYMSINSSLQQFAGGIAALFSGLVVVQKSKNSPIENFDIL
-359 DPVEEQIKEDPD
+359 GYVMVVLMLLCFYFVYKVNR
-371 SLKEV
+371 L
-376 DLSSTLENTLETIT
+376 
-390 LKKPNQ
+390 LKK
-396 VYYQIYQKA
+396 
-405 REKAKEAKK
+405 REIE
-414 NAIVA
+414 
-419 YLDMKNIKKTYML
+419 
-432 EDIDE
+432 
-437 SDSEFEDFVS
+437 
-447 RDSDSDN
+447 
-454 ESLEDNDE
+454 

>member
-9 DTSVLSKTFT
+9 NTSVLSKTFT

-24 IILLL
+24 IIFLL

-143 HQRGKVMGFVQ
+143 NQRGKVMGFVQ

-238 MGGFLIMPF
+238 MGGFMIMPF

-268 FTGIFSIIIITFRKG
+268 FTGIFSIIIMPIVGKLSDKYDKLMIFGIGTII
-283 LFAKPLHLNNV
+283 AIVMVVIYTHLSPVPIWLV
-294 IITNIDEF
+294 II
-302 INQSAK
+302 
-308 DLAENSKEKNV
+308 V
-319 GEHILLEETFD
+319 
-330 LNPDDLMKQEDDEN
+330 
-344 KSLGDDNIVLDIEEL
+344 NIVLFIGIMSRMVPATALNSAVPDAYDRGAYMSINSSLQQFAGGIAALFSGLVVVQKSKNSPIENFDVL
-359 DPVEEQIKEDPD
+359 GYVMVVLMLMCFYFVFKVNV
-371 SLKEV
+371 L
-376 DLSSTLENTLETIT
+376 
-390 LKKPNQ
+390 LKK
-396 VYYQIYQKA
+396 
-405 REKAKEAKK
+405 RE
-414 NAIVA
+414 
-419 YLDMKNIKKTYML
+419 IK
-432 EDIDE
+432 
-437 SDSEFEDFVS
+437 
-447 RDSDSDN
+447 
-454 ESLEDNDE
+454 

>member
-1 MSSVSPKN
+1 MSSVSIKN
-9 DTSVLSKTFT
+9 DKSVLSKTFT

-24 IILLL
+24 IIFLL

-143 HQRGKVMGFVQ
+143 NQRGKVMGFVQ

-238 MGGFLIMPF
+238 MGGFMIMPF

-268 FTGIFSIIIITFRKG
+268 FTGIFSIIIMPIVGKLSDKYDKLMIFGIGTII
-283 LFAKPLHLNNV
+283 AIVMVVIYTHLSPVPIWLV
-294 IITNIDEF
+294 II
-302 INQSAK
+302 
-308 DLAENSKEKNV
+308 V
-319 GEHILLEETFD
+319 
-330 LNPDDLMKQEDDEN
+330 
-344 KSLGDDNIVLDIEEL
+344 NIVLFIGIMSRMVPATALNSAVPDAYDRGAYMSINSSLQQFAGGIAALFSGLVVVQKSKNSPIENFDVL
-359 DPVEEQIKEDPD
+359 GYVMVVLMLMCFYFVFKVNV
-371 SLKEV
+371 L
-376 DLSSTLENTLETIT
+376 
-390 LKKPNQ
+390 LKK
-396 VYYQIYQKA
+396 
-405 REKAKEAKK
+405 RE
-414 NAIVA
+414 
-419 YLDMKNIKKTYML
+419 IK
-432 EDIDE
+432 
-437 SDSEFEDFVS
+437 
-447 RDSDSDN
+447 
-454 ESLEDNDE
+454 

>member
-9 DTSVLSKTFT
+9 DTSVFSKTFT

-24 IILLL
+24 IIFLL

-143 HQRGKVMGFVQ
+143 NQRGKVMGFVQ

-238 MGGFLIMPF
+238 MGGFMIMPF

-268 FTGIFSIIIITFRKG
+268 FTGIFSIIIMPIVGKLSDKYDKLMIFGIGTII
-283 LFAKPLHLNNV
+283 AIVMVVIYTHLSPVPIWLV
-294 IITNIDEF
+294 II
-302 INQSAK
+302 
-308 DLAENSKEKNV
+308 V
-319 GEHILLEETFD
+319 
-330 LNPDDLMKQEDDEN
+330 
-344 KSLGDDNIVLDIEEL
+344 NIVLFIGIMSRMVPATALNSAVPDAYDRGAYMSINSSLQQFAGGIAALFSGLVVVQKSKNSPIENFDVL
-359 DPVEEQIKEDPD
+359 GYVMVVLMLMCFYFVYKVNI
-371 SLKEV
+371 L
-376 DLSSTLENTLETIT
+376 
-390 LKKPNQ
+390 LKK
-396 VYYQIYQKA
+396 
-405 REKAKEAKK
+405 RE
-414 NAIVA
+414 
-419 YLDMKNIKKTYML
+419 IK
-432 EDIDE
+432 
-437 SDSEFEDFVS
+437 
-447 RDSDSDN
+447 
-454 ESLEDNDE
+454 

>member
-24 IILLL
+24 IIFLL

-129 GSISMAIITDIFSI
+129 GSISMAIITDIFTI
-143 HQRGKVMGFVQ
+143 NQRGKVMGFVQ

-238 MGGFLIMPF
+238 MGGFMIMPF

-268 FTGIFSIIIITFRKG
+268 FTGIFSIIIMPIVGKLSDKYDKLMIFGIGTII
-283 LFAKPLHLNNV
+283 AIVMVVIYTHLSPVPIWLV
-294 IITNIDEF
+294 II
-302 INQSAK
+302 
-308 DLAENSKEKNV
+308 V
-319 GEHILLEETFD
+319 
-330 LNPDDLMKQEDDEN
+330 
-344 KSLGDDNIVLDIEEL
+344 NIVLFIGIMSRMVPATALNSAVPDAYDRGAYMSINSSLQQFAGGIAALFSGLVVVQKSKNSPIENFDVL
-359 DPVEEQIKEDPD
+359 GYVMVVLMLMCFYFVFKVNV
-371 SLKEV
+371 L
-376 DLSSTLENTLETIT
+376 
-390 LKKPNQ
+390 LKK
-396 VYYQIYQKA
+396 
-405 REKAKEAKK
+405 RE
-414 NAIVA
+414 
-419 YLDMKNIKKTYML
+419 IK
-432 EDIDE
+432 
-437 SDSEFEDFVS
+437 
-447 RDSDSDN
+447 
-454 ESLEDNDE
+454 